1 VARDGLPGPWR
12 PRQRPP
18 IDFVSRWAGAPR
30 GLAAH
35 RPLPSSVRAPHAGS
49 IGCGARI
56 SFLCA
61 PASACWGAFSLR
73 LAFPARQTS
82 STSRVRQRERRQPID
97 RSGPRFRLYSRV
109 SGLPPGRLWRSRN
122 VVVGP
127 QCRKF
132 VRFEAAFGTWFS
144 NGGGHMIKILLTV
157 AVLGCVGGF
166 AGLAMAQGKPGE
178 ALGRDIS
185 SQCAHRRTMP
195 PDPRDACGRNQR
207 SDTQVGSGQD
217 GSSQAAL
224 VGPGPGGG
232 QGNGIGPGNA
242 GNQGNAI
249 GPGNAGGQGNGIGPG
264 NGGGQG
270 KGRR

>member
-1 VARDGLPGPWR
+1 MARDGLPGPRR

-18 IDFVSRWAGAPR
+18 LDFVSRWAGAPP

-35 RPLPSSVRAPHAGS
+35 RHCPGPCPAHAVNRVWCSDFISLRPS
-49 IGCGARI
+49 IGLLGRFQSPHSFPCRADVIDIAAAAGRSVGRI
-56 SFLCA
+56 
-61 PASACWGAFSLR
+61 
-73 LAFPARQTS
+73 
-82 STSRVRQRERRQPID
+82 
-97 RSGPRFRLYSRV
+97 GPRFRLYSPV
-109 SGLPPGRLWRSRN
+109 SGLPPWPFQRSRN
-122 VVVGP
+122 VVAGP

-144 NGGGHMIKILLTV
+144 NGGGHMIKTLLTV

-166 AGLAMAQGKPGE
+166 AGLAMAQSKPGE

-195 PDPRDACGRNQR
+195 PDPRDPCGRNQR

-232 QGNGIGPGNA
+232 QGNGIGPGNG
-242 GNQGNAI
+242 GNQGNGIA
-249 GPGNAGGQGNGIGPG
+249 PGNAGGQGNGIGPG